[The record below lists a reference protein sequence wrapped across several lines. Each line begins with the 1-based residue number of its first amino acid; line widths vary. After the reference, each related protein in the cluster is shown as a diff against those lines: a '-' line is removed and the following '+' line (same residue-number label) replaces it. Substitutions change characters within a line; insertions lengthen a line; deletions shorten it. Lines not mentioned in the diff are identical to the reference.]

1 MESHPVVPRIP
12 ALLTAASIALLSPNL
27 SEAQPRPPIR
37 RPLVR
42 PPVPLPLRPAAL
54 PGTAVGPAGRAT
66 PPAGGE
72 DTSAAVTVDRSP
84 LPRIGV
90 SLGVSSLTA
99 PLPLDPITPPDAP
112 PPAAPPAPSTDEA
125 PDRAEITVAG
135 WTDFYYSYNL
145 NQPSNGVNALRLY
158 DARHDHLALNSLA
171 LDLNWRVD
179 TISGHTTFQFGALAT
194 EFFYPA
200 TDLFRAQQELPW
212 RILQEVTLA
221 WSPRLLGRQ
230 PLTVEAGVFVAPFGA
245 EYIQIYKN
253 WNWSVSNLFYICPFQ
268 LSGVRGSW
276 EFNAHWTVRAGLYA
290 GWDQVLD
297 DNNSGKTVL
306 LQAEYTGSA
315 TTFLS
320 VQYMFGAE
328 RDRGAREG
336 QWVRHTLDVYG
347 EYQPLDRLQLR
358 AHVFAG
364 AEPNRFGLNAWAA
377 GAVYARVKVF
387 DWLYVAGRG
396 DVVYELVPTHLER
409 APGTGPSRPLVSV
422 RGASLFN
429 LGDVDLYGSG
439 TGTVEILP
447 HRHLSLRLEFRHDG
461 AMGGLFYRNS
471 VPVEATT
478 REPILNA
485 ASQNTLTA
493 GVTAWF

>member
-1 MESHPVVPRIP
+1 VAPPGEPVGSS
-12 ALLTAASIALLSPNL
+12 T
-27 SEAQPRPPIR
+27 
-37 RPLVR
+37 
-42 PPVPLPLRPAAL
+42 
-54 PGTAVGPAGRAT
+54 RAT
-66 PPAGGE
+66 PPSGGE
-72 DTSAAVTVDRSP
+72 VAATVEYSP

-90 SLGVSSLTA
+90 SLGVASLTP
-99 PLPLDPITPPDAP
+99 PLPLAPIAPPDAP
-112 PPAAPPAPSTDEA
+112 TPAVPTAPTAPSPDA
-125 PDRAEITVAG
+125 SSDRAEITVAG

-179 TISGHTTFQFGALAT
+179 TISGHTIFQFGALAT

-212 RILQEVTLA
+212 RLLQEVTLA

-230 PLTVEAGVFVAPFGA
+230 PLTVEAGVFVAPFGT
-245 EYIQIYKN
+245 EFIQIYKN

-306 LQAEYTGSA
+306 LQAEYTGSE

-364 AEPNRFGLNAWAA
+364 AEPNRYGLNAWAA

-387 DWLYVAGRG
+387 DWLYLAGRG
-396 DVVYELVPTHLER
+396 DVVYERVPTHLER
-409 APGTGPSRPLVSV
+409 APGAGPSRPLVPV

-471 VPVEATT
+471 VPVDATT